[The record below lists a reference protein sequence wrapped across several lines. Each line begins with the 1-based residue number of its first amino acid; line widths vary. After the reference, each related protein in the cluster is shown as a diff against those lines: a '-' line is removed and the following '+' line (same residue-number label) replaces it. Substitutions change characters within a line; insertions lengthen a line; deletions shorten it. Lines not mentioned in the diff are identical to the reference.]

1 MNRRVTVE
9 IAEDGVRV
17 ETDRPAEPSTLANV
31 VLPSVPIAHA
41 PIRAA
46 FNGDPEYRMGWV
58 VNICMLIY
66 DDQRAGIEGRSHE
79 PPTNLQTLEG
89 CRSIAER
96 ITDRLFK

>member
-31 VLPSVPIAHA
+31 VLPSVP
-41 PIRAA
+41 AA